1 MKIFRQ
7 KTFQRFWVSYL
18 LVLILPLFIVSLFMM
33 WYNTQVL
40 MEEARETS
48 YLGVV
53 QTNELIDREFSEL
66 KEVAIQIGS
75 NQDVRRIMFEQDPVE
90 WQYARWQVLNEMMAL
105 NTSEQFPEEILIYF
119 HNTQEFLSASSYYDV
134 ELFYQKYPMDDR
146 NQESLIGW
154 LTEGGQDYSRVSTQD
169 GLRNYLL
176 YKSSIPMNEN
186 SNRGT
191 VLMFVDW
198 ETILP
203 MFSTPS
209 EKMEQYD
216 YILDIEGNL
225 LYASSEEGEAY
236 LPRFA
241 AAVQGQE
248 LQMEQEIDGRAY
260 LITSVTSDILPLQYV
275 TVMAMSDVLSS
286 VAMMRTNFILILLFC
301 ILFGVIGS
309 FWLSRRNY
317 QPIVQLLEYAESG
330 TLEDKRQAYEEFGK
344 VIDQLDALFT
354 QNRSLM
360 QSMEKQIP
368 SMRYSF
374 AANLLAGRYR
384 SQESV
389 ASMEELLDIHFP
401 SENFAVVITR
411 VEDYSRFTQED
422 EKNLSLVNFALQN
435 VFREIME
442 NDAVVLDVPAHK
454 EVSFILCFR
463 GTVASLAERLDELLH
478 QFYQFVAKVLNIEV
492 SIGVGEVTRGIT
504 SIMNSCEQ
512 AKWALNQRFLYGQGN
527 VSVYHSDDL
536 LKGNRYYYPIDQ
548 ETQLINRMKQGNTRE
563 ALRIAEAVFEENME
577 KRQLPVQIGY
587 CMMFN
592 MLGTVLKVLND
603 TGIEYNLSGLVT
615 QMLDTMLRQG
625 NMQNLRGQLLDAITN
640 ICHQIEINQESGNIQ
655 LRLQILQYLEENYMD
670 SNLSLALLADSFHL
684 SGPYL
689 SRYFKDQ
696 TGMNFA
702 DYLCRLRIQKA
713 KELLKEEISIQEIAE
728 RVGYNSSNS
737 FIRTFKRYESIT
749 PGTYRE
755 QLRQK

>member
-1 MKIFRQ
+1 
-7 KTFQRFWVSYL
+7 
-18 LVLILPLFIVSLFMM
+18 MM

-40 MEEARETS
+40 TEEARETS

-236 LPRFA
+236 LPQFS

-260 LITSVTSDILPLQYV
+260 LITSVTSDILPLQYI

-360 QSMEKQIP
+360 QSMEK
-368 SMRYSF
+368 
-374 AANLLAGRYR
+374 
-384 SQESV
+384 
-389 ASMEELLDIHFP
+389 
-401 SENFAVVITR
+401 
-411 VEDYSRFTQED
+411 
-422 EKNLSLVNFALQN
+422 
-435 VFREIME
+435 
-442 NDAVVLDVPAHK
+442 
-454 EVSFILCFR
+454 
-463 GTVASLAERLDELLH
+463 
-478 QFYQFVAKVLNIEV
+478 
-492 SIGVGEVTRGIT
+492 
-504 SIMNSCEQ
+504 
-512 AKWALNQRFLYGQGN
+512 
-527 VSVYHSDDL
+527 
-536 LKGNRYYYPIDQ
+536 
-548 ETQLINRMKQGNTRE
+548 
-563 ALRIAEAVFEENME
+563 
-577 KRQLPVQIGY
+577 
-587 CMMFN
+587 
-592 MLGTVLKVLND
+592 
-603 TGIEYNLSGLVT
+603 
-615 QMLDTMLRQG
+615 
-625 NMQNLRGQLLDAITN
+625 
-640 ICHQIEINQESGNIQ
+640 
-655 LRLQILQYLEENYMD
+655 
-670 SNLSLALLADSFHL
+670 ADSQHAL
-684 SGPYL
+684 
-689 SRYFKDQ
+689 
-696 TGMNFA
+696 
-702 DYLCRLRIQKA
+702 
-713 KELLKEEISIQEIAE
+713 
-728 RVGYNSSNS
+728 
-737 FIRTFKRYESIT
+737 
-749 PGTYRE
+749 
-755 QLRQK
+755 

>member
-18 LVLILPLFIVSLFMM
+18 LILILPLFAVSFLMIR
-33 WYNTQVL
+33 YNTRVL
-40 MEEARETS
+40 TEEARQTS
-48 YLGVV
+48 YQGVA
-53 QTNELIDREFSEL
+53 QTKELIDREFSEL
-66 KEVAIQIGS
+66 KEVAIQLGS
-75 NQDVRRIMFEQDPVE
+75 DQDVRRILFERDPVE
-90 WQYARWQVLNEMMAL
+90 WQYSRWQALNEMIAL
-105 NTSEQFPEEILIYF
+105 NASEQFSEEILIYF
-119 HNTQEFLSASSYYDV
+119 GGTQEFLGASSYYDLD
-134 ELFYQKYPMDDR
+134 LFYQKYPMDTVNR
-146 NQESLIGW
+146 QNLTAW
-154 LTEGGQDYSRVSTQD
+154 LTEEEQDYSHVCTRE
-169 GLRNYLL
+169 GLRDYLV
-176 YKSSIPMNEN
+176 YKSGIPVNEN
-186 SNRGT
+186 SRGA

-198 ETILP
+198 EIIRP
-203 MFSTPS
+203 MFQTAS

-216 YILDIEGNL
+216 YILDIQGNPI
-225 LYASSEEGEAY
+225 YASGEEAQANLTFFGDSI
-236 LPRFA
+236 L
-241 AAVQGQE
+241 GQDTQTE
-248 LQMEQEIDGRAY
+248 HWIYEKQY
-260 LITSVTSDILPLQYV
+260 LITSVTSDVFPLQYV
-275 TVMAMSDVLSS
+275 TVIAMSDVLKS
-286 VAMMRTNFILILLFC
+286 VSVMRTNFILILCFC

-317 QPIVQLLEYAESG
+317 RPIVQLLEYAESG
-330 TLEDKRQAYEEFGK
+330 TLKDKRQAYAEFGK

-360 QSMEKQIP
+360 MSMEKQIP

-384 SQESV
+384 SQESI
-389 ASMEELLDIHFP
+389 ASMEELLDIRFP
-401 SENFAVVITR
+401 SDFFAVVITR

-463 GTVASLAERLDELLH
+463 EGVQAPEERLGELLH
-478 QFYQFVAKVLNIEV
+478 QFYQFVAKALNIEV
-492 SIGVGEVTRGIT
+492 SIGVGEVGKGIT
-504 SIMNSCEQ
+504 SIMNGCEQ

-527 VSVYHSDDL
+527 VSVYRSEDL
-536 LKGNRYYYPIDQ
+536 LKGNRYFYPIDR
-548 ETQLINRMKQGNTRE
+548 ETQLINRMKQGSARE
-563 ALRIAEAVFEENME
+563 AVGIARDILEENME
-577 KRQLPVQIGY
+577 KRRLPVQIEY

-625 NMQNLRGQLLDAITN
+625 SMENLCEQLLDTIAN
-640 ICHQIEINQESGNIQ
+640 IAHQIEINQESGNTQ
-655 LRLQILQYLEENYMD
+655 LRVRILQYLEDNYMD
-670 SNLSLALLADSFHL
+670 SNLSLASLADAFHL

-696 TGMNFA
+696 AGTNFA
-702 DYLCRLRIQKA
+702 DYLCRLRIRKA
-713 KELLKEEISIQEIAE
+713 KELLKEDRLSVSEIAE

-737 FIRTFKRYESIT
+737 FIRTFKRYESVT
-749 PGTYRE
+749 PGAYRE
-755 QLRQK
+755 QPRKT